1 MHHTTGSL
9 YFSDCVQAA
18 GISHV
23 FFVPVIFTP
32 SLVALEK
39 RGITP
44 VTTHSEKSAAYMA
57 DGLCPRERQ
66 AGDLSCTDGRL
77 GESGRR
83 LARCLLGAVTG
94 HRGHRREIAP
104 GGNIGVS
111 IKRLMTLR
119 CMNLSPSSM
128 FKSIRLSDWPTCC
141 RKHFGAATS
150 GCPRPVHLECAGMT
164 GQAIDGE
171 IEVARGFDDRFF
183 QVPAFRSPANL
194 HDVARVADLLQRSER
209 PVIVAGGGVASSRAE
224 AEVVALAR
232 KLSIPVATSLNAKGT
247 IPENDPLS
255 IGVVGLYSRECTNKI
270 VCGAD
275 VVFYIGS
282 ATGSQVTNGWQ
293 VPRPGTSVI
302 QLDIEADAAGRNYRN
317 VASLC
322 GDAKTVLQQL
332 IEACSA
338 RKPDDWLSDCRE
350 QVQSWIAEV
359 RPLVESENSPLRPER
374 ICQELSQVLPDD
386 AILVSET
393 GHAGILDCALCRIE
407 LAKPNIYTRRGLVGL
422 GVSRLNGSQVCGR
435 PDRPVICFSGDGGF
449 YYHMS
454 EMETAVRYGINVVI
468 VINNNRSLN
477 MEKELYA
484 DAYGETEQTRG
495 LEMWRFQEMNF
506 AKIAEAMGC
515 FAVRAERPGEV
526 GPAIEKALAA
536 GRPAV
541 VDVVSDINVLA
552 PLGWAP

>member
-9 YFSDCVQAA
+9 YFADCVQAA

-23 FFVPVIFTP
+23 FFVPVVFTP

-57 DGLCPRERQ
+57 DGYARV
-66 AGDLSCTDGRL
+66 
-77 GESGRR
+77 SGRPGICLAQTIGSANLAAGLR
-83 LARCLLGAVTG
+83 DAYLARSPVIAVTG
-94 HRGHRREIAP
+94 GKSPQGKYRGVYQEIDDFAMYEP
-104 GGNIGVS
+104 VTKFNVQVDS
-111 IKRLMTLR
+111 AERLADLLPQAFR
-119 CMNLSPSSM
+119 
-128 FKSIRLSDWPTCC
+128 
-141 RKHFGAATS
+141 AATS
-150 GCPRPVHLECAGMT
+150 GCPRPVHLECAGLT

-171 IEVARGFDDRFF
+171 IEVAQGFDDRFL
-183 QVPAFRSPANL
+183 QVPAFRSPANH
-194 HDVARVADLLQRSER
+194 HDVVRVADLLQRSER

-224 AEVVALAR
+224 AEVVALAQ

-282 ATGSQVTNGWQ
+282 ATGSQVTNSWQ

-393 GHAGILDCALCRIE
+393 GHAGIWTARYVELNSPSQKSIRAAGSLGWGFPASMGAKCA
-407 LAKPNIYTRRGLVGL
+407 A
-422 GVSRLNGSQVCGR
+422 

-541 VDVVSDINVLA
+541 VDVVSDTNVLA

>member
-9 YFSDCVQAA
+9 YFADCVQAA

-23 FFVPVIFTP
+23 FFVPVVFTP

-57 DGLCPRERQ
+57 DGYARV
-66 AGDLSCTDGRL
+66 
-77 GESGRR
+77 SGRPGICLAQTIGSANLAAGLR
-83 LARCLLGAVTG
+83 DAYLARSPVIAVTG
-94 HRGHRREIAP
+94 GKSPRGKYRGVYQEIDDFAMYEP
-104 GGNIGVS
+104 VTKFNVQVDS
-111 IKRLMTLR
+111 AERLADLLPQAFR
-119 CMNLSPSSM
+119 
-128 FKSIRLSDWPTCC
+128 
-141 RKHFGAATS
+141 AATS
-150 GCPRPVHLECAGMT
+150 GCPRPVHLECAGPT

-209 PVIVAGGGVASSRAE
+209 PVIVAGRGVASSRAE

-282 ATGSQVTNGWQ
+282 ATGSQVTNSWQ

-393 GHAGILDCALCRIE
+393 GHAGIWTARYVELNSPSQTSIRAAGSLGWGFPASMGAKCA
-407 LAKPNIYTRRGLVGL
+407 A
-422 GVSRLNGSQVCGR
+422 